1 LILSALQR
9 VQTIIGMEPHIRVI
23 GIPQLIIFVIMSQHI
38 LSMSMLIMPAG
49 IIMQVMPFAVISH
62 VITGFM
68 GIPQQLI
75 IGMPE
80 HIIMHG
86 VPFFIIMLMVA
97 HMSFIMSMLMP
108 SAGII
113 MHCMPL
119 SVMVQVMRHDMGI
132 IIATGI
138 DGAMLIGGIIGI
150 CMGAFA
156 FMGGIPKWQKA
167 YNRVC

>member
-1 LILSALQR
+1 
-9 VQTIIGMEPHIRVI
+9 
-23 GIPQLIIFVIMSQHI
+23 
-38 LSMSMLIMPAG
+38 
-49 IIMQVMPFAVISH
+49 MPFAVISH
-62 VITGFM
+62 VIIGFM

-86 VPFFIIMLMVA
+86 VPFFIIMVMVA

-132 IIATGI
+132 IIAMGI
-138 DGAMLIGGIIGI
+138 DGVMLIGGIIGI
-150 CMGAFA
+150 CMETFA

-167 YNRVC
+167 YNQVC

>member
-1 LILSALQR
+1 
-9 VQTIIGMEPHIRVI
+9 VQTIIGIEPHIRVI
-23 GIPQLIIFVIMSQHI
+23 GIPQLIIFVIISQHI

-49 IIMQVMPFAVISH
+49 SIMQAMPLAVISQL
-62 VITGFM
+62 IMGFM
-68 GIPQQLI
+68 DIPQQLI

-86 VPFFIIMLMVA
+86 VPFFIIMFMVA
-97 HMSFIMSMLMP
+97 HMSFNMSMLMP

-119 SVMVQVMRHDMGI
+119 SVMVQVMRHDIGI

-138 DGAMLIGGIIGI
+138 DGAIFIGGIIGA
-150 CMGAFA
+150 CMGAWVFICD
-156 FMGGIPKWQKA
+156 IPKWRRLITGRA
-167 YNRVC
+167 DIITT

>member
-1 LILSALQR
+1 
-9 VQTIIGMEPHIRVI
+9 VQTIIGIEPHIMVI
-23 GIPQLIIFVIMSQHI
+23 GIPQLIIFVIISQHI

-49 IIMQVMPFAVISH
+49 IIMQDMPLGVISQL
-62 VITGFM
+62 IMGFM
-68 GIPQQLI
+68 DMPQQLI

-86 VPFFIIMLMVA
+86 VPFFIIMVMVA
-97 HMSFIMSMLMP
+97 HMSFNMSMLMP

-119 SVMVQVMRHDMGI
+119 SVMVQVMRHDIGI

-138 DGAMLIGGIIGI
+138 DGAMVIGGIIGA
-150 CMGAFA
+150 CMGAFV
-156 FMGGIPKWQKA
+156 FMCDIPK
-167 YNRVC
+167 

>member
-1 LILSALQR
+1 
-9 VQTIIGMEPHIRVI
+9 VQTIIGIEPHIMVI
-23 GIPQLIIFVIMSQHI
+23 GIPQLIIFVIISQHI

-49 IIMQVMPFAVISH
+49 IIMQAMPLDVISQA
-62 VITGFM
+62 IMGFM

-86 VPFFIIMLMVA
+86 VPFFIIIVMVV
-97 HMSFIMSMLMP
+97 HMSFNMSMLMP

-119 SVMVQVMRHDMGI
+119 SVMEQVMRHDIGI

-138 DGAMLIGGIIGI
+138 DGAIFMGDIIGACI
-150 CMGAFA
+150 GALE
-156 FMGGIPKWQKA
+156 FMR
-167 YNRVC
+167 YS